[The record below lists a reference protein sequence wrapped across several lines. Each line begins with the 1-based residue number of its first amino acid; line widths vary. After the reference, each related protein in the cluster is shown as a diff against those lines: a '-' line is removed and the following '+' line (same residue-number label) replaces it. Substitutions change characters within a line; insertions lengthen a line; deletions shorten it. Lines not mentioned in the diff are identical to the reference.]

1 MKALDDNAVRHLY
14 RAQLIKTVR
23 KKLGIS
29 QSMFAEKLG
38 VDPNIVNK
46 WETLGEE
53 PSDTIVKFVELI
65 SASEI
70 EAEETPKPAKR
81 VQLRKDRLNTEDT
94 VADYLGISKVTL
106 ARLSR
111 RAHRSGRKIKCIQ
124 IMGRTRRYEYD
135 AVMDFINEGRCN

>member
-23 KKLGIS
+23 KKLGVS

-70 EAEETPKPAKR
+70 EAEETPKPTKR

-94 VADYLGISKVTL
+94 VADYLGISKRTL
-106 ARLSR
+106 ARLSGGD
-111 RAHRSGRKIKCIQ
+111 HSSGRKIKHIQ
-124 IMGRTRRYEYD
+124 LMNQIRRYEYD